1 MSILPVTRNLKGS
14 VMITQHAYSEH
25 VFRITP
31 GDHDNTTVRLT
42 IEAQDPTQLCNMHLR
57 HNFRQSAGQD
67 GFKRV
72 IEQYSEFVL
81 TSVNTPIENGVQQS

>member
-57 HNFRQSAGQD
+57 HNFRQSAGQE